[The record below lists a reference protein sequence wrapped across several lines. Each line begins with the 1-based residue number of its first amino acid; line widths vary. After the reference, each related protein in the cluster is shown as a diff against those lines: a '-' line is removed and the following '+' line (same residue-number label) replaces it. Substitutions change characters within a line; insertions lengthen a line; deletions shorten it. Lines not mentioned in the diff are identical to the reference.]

1 MITIF
6 HKASVAFKG
15 EYLREACRQNRDWL
29 TLMYAVEGYNRA
41 LERYYKYAS
50 RHHAVILNKY
60 PSGDIIALEEGV
72 IL

>member
-1 MITIF
+1 MTTIF
-6 HKASVAFKG
+6 HKAGITFRE
-15 EYLREACRQNRDWL
+15 EYLREACKQNHDRL
-29 TLMYAVEGYNRA
+29 TLMYAVEDYNRA
-41 LERYYKYAS
+41 LKRYYKYVS